1 MKKIAALFALVGNF
15 AFYQAHAQ
23 TDLLSLGSATFS
35 IDSGSTP
42 GYTQTATGVSYTS
55 FAGSDTFYN
64 DLPFTPTNWSSFTDF
79 GIKISLLSGSA
90 DNIPFNVVFYDAGFG
105 VIDTYTGDTSTVN
118 GSNIAV
124 PLTLSPGTGSGDYS
138 VVNYLQFTW
147 DAGATYNAE
156 IKTVMYGVVPVPEP
170 STYAL
175 LALGGLALGAH
186 AMRRRRR
193 A

>member
-1 MKKIAALFALVGNF
+1 MKKFAALFTLLSSFALC
-15 AFYQAHAQ
+15 QSHAQ

-35 IDSGSTP
+35 IDPGSTA
-42 GYTQTATGVSYTS
+42 GYTQTVSGVSYTS

-64 DLPFTPTNWSSFTDF
+64 DVAFTPTNWSTFSDF
-79 GIKISLLSGSA
+79 GLKISLLSGTPDS
-90 DNIPFNVVFYDAGFG
+90 IPFSVIFYDASFA

-124 PLTLSPGTGSGDYS
+124 PLTLTPGTGSGDYS
-138 VVNYLQFTW
+138 VVNYFQFTW
-147 DAGATYNAE
+147 DAGATYNAQ
-156 IKTVMYGVVPVPEP
+156 ISSVMYNVPVPEP

-175 LALGGLALGAH
+175 LALSGVALGGY

>member
-1 MKKIAALFALVGNF
+1 MKKIAALLSLTSLV
-15 AFYQAHAQ
+15 AFHQVHAQ

-42 GYTQTATGVSYTS
+42 GYTQTVSGVSYTS

-64 DLPFTPTNWSSFTDF
+64 DAVFTPTNWSAFTDF
-79 GIKISLLSGSA
+79 GLKISLLSGTPDS
-90 DNIPFNVVFYDAGFG
+90 IPFSVIFFDAGFNI
-105 VIDTYTGDTSTVN
+105 IDTYTGDTSTVS
-118 GSNIAV
+118 GSNVAV
-124 PLTLSPGTGSGDYS
+124 PLTLTPGTGSADYS

-147 DAGATYNAE
+147 DAGATYNAQ
-156 IKTVMYGVVPVPEP
+156 ISSVMYNVPVPEP

-175 LALGGLALGAH
+175 LALSGFALGGYAV
-186 AMRRRRR
+186 RRRRR